1 MKVLIDA
8 DGCPVVN
15 LTLKICN
22 KFNIKPIIM
31 CDTSHIIEKE
41 GVEVIVISKGIDAVD
56 FALLNKVNKNE
67 IVITQDYGLAAMVIS
82 KGGYPINQKGKR
94 YTTENIDKLLFT
106 RYINNKARSSGQR
119 LKGPKKRCK
128 KDDISFE
135 NNLVRLINDIH
146 KN

>member
-56 FALLNKVNKNE
+56 FALLNKVNKND
-67 IVITQDYGLAAMVIS
+67 IVITQDYGLAAMVLS
-82 KGGYPINQKGKR
+82 KGGYPINQNGMR

-106 RYINNKARSSGQR
+106 RYISKKLETQV
-119 LKGPKKRCK
+119 KG
-128 KDDISFE
+128 
-135 NNLVRLINDIH
+135 
-146 KN
+146 